1 MLENVDVDVDAVQKL
16 EEEMR
21 KKMDELQNIQ
31 KELQAESA
39 KPPEELMKK
48 MGGLKDIKAVG
59 EAVREMQDK
68 IREKRTAGEA
78 ALKDILKEVES
89 LKGMKEK
96 TKREEDV
103 SEELKAVAVRMLDK
117 KGVLEKAVREL
128 EELRERYSKKFLGKN
143 RG

>member
-1 MLENVDVDVDAVQKL
+1 MLENVDVHVDAVQKL

-48 MGGLKDIKAVG
+48 MRGLKDIKAVG

-68 IREKRTAGEA
+68 ISEKRTAGEA

-96 TKREEDV
+96 AKKEEDV
-103 SEELKAVAVRMLDK
+103 TEELKAVAVRMLDK